1 MVLQKEPC
9 GRWIIHIIHI
19 TPIEFDMFK
28 LNNDDAYVS
37 LQAPKSIDESMQ
49 PIMIVGGST
58 IVCWWFGDLVGNVF
72 TRGKND
78 GTNTLKEYATTFDCD
93 NKIWESCLN
102 I

>member
-49 PIMIVGGST
+49 PIVIVGGFI
-58 IVCWWFGDLVGNVF
+58 IVCWWFGGQCA
-72 TRGKND
+72 
-78 GTNTLKEYATTFDCD
+78 Y
-93 NKIWESCLN
+93 
-102 I
+102 

>member
-58 IVCWWFGDLVGNVF
+58 IVCWWFGGQCVYKRKKWWN
-72 TRGKND
+72 
-78 GTNTLKEYATTFDCD
+78 
-93 NKIWESCLN
+93 
-102 I
+102 